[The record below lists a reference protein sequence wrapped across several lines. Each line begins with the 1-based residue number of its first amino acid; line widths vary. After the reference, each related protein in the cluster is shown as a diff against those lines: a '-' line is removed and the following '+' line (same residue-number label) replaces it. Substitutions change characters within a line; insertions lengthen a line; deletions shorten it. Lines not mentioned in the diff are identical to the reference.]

1 VCVRNPAPNN
11 LAPFVDRQTVP
22 TPCELPRMG
31 FCVCASSLRKTIGM
45 LKRRSGGFV
54 SARKIPFPG
63 NGRLGFAEFRF
74 ASGSLSRK
82 AKHLVLLGPFGGQ
95 VGEAGNA
102 HTMRKSTVNRRFDEI
117 GREERKRDRHI
128 DLADAAP
135 LAFRNCFG
143 GSYPVSCKFIEPTAS
158 AGDSGD

>member
-11 LAPFVDRQTVP
+11 LAPFVDQQTVP

-31 FCVCASSLRKTIGM
+31 FCVCASSLPKTIGM
-45 LKRRSGGFV
+45 LKRLSGAFV
-54 SARKIPFPG
+54 SARKIPFRG

-82 AKHLVLLGPFGGQ
+82 PKHPVLLGPCGGQ

-102 HTMRKSTVNRRFDEI
+102 HAMRKSTVNRRFDEI
-117 GREERKRDRHI
+117 RREERERDRHV

-135 LAFRNCFG
+135 LAFGNCFG
-143 GSYPVSCKFIEPTAS
+143 GGRDVSCEFIEPTAS
-158 AGDSGD
+158 ASN